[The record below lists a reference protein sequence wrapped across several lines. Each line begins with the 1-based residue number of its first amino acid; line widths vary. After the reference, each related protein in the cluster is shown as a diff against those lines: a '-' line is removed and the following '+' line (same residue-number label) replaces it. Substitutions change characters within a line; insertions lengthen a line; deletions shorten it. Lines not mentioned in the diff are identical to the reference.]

1 VVLFTTATCPF
12 CKQAKAL
19 LDSVGATY
27 KEVYTHLPKGA
38 MSFFCPYS
46 KSLLWFLLYERRASS
61 KLLCSHDIPTHN
73 GWLLLKVQVDKDPDG
88 LSIKAEL
95 KKRTGRTSVPS
106 VWIRGQF
113 VSACTQLVLLSPKR

>member
-1 VVLFTTATCPF
+1 MR
-12 CKQAKAL
+12 K
-19 LDSVGATY
+19 
-27 KEVYTHLPKGA
+27 
-38 MSFFCPYS
+38 
-46 KSLLWFLLYERRASS
+46 
-61 KLLCSHDIPTHN
+61 N
-73 GWLLLKVQVDKDPDG
+73 GWLRLKVQVDKDPGGLCDS